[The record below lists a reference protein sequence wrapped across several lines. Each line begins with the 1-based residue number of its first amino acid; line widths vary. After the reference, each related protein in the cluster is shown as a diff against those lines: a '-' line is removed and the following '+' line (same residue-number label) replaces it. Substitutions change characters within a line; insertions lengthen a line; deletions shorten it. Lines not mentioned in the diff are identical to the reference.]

1 MNEQTTTLLSALRDL
16 PPRDLAATMR
26 NPRSSADRT
35 FRGPTLHDYAVAT
48 GLLPEKLGGGNLA
61 DGYFLVTAEDGMRV
75 TVALAEVWPNM
86 TSKDVI
92 LATEQDGEPVRNGV
106 RLVLTG
112 DGLAG
117 RSIGGVVSI
126 EAKRAAADPG
136 AAARAGDGVVL
147 GGLLERTG
155 PLDLAA
161 VPAEAMRD
169 VTTVATAGH
178 AGVAITP
185 RRYGGAHIYSLLAR
199 AGIRLDPKWHEDF
212 LSKVIVA
219 TSADGNV
226 VVLAGGEL
234 EPRFMDGPAI
244 LATTREGAPLADDAS
259 DEGGV
264 RLVVPWDRKP
274 GRWSKRIVSLEL
286 REG

>member
-1 MNEQTTTLLSALRDL
+1 MNEQSTALLAALREL
-16 PPRDLAATMR
+16 PPRDVSATMR

-35 FRGPTLHDYAVAT
+35 FRGPSLYDYAVAT
-48 GLLPEKLGGGNLA
+48 GLLPAKLGGGNLA

-75 TVALAEVWPNM
+75 AVALAEVWPNM
-86 TSKDVI
+86 ASKDVI
-92 LATEQDGEPVRNGV
+92 LATEQDGEPIRNGV
-106 RLVLTG
+106 RMVLTG

-117 RSIGGVVSI
+117 RSIGGVVSV
-126 EAKRAAADPG
+126 EAKRADPDPG
-136 AAARAGDGVVL
+136 AAGRERGVVL
-147 GGLLERTG
+147 GGLLERPG
-155 PLDLAA
+155 RLDLTT
-161 VPAEAMRD
+161 VPAEAMRE
-169 VTTVATAGH
+169 VETIATAGH
-178 AGVAITP
+178 AGAVITP
-185 RRYGGAHIYSLLAR
+185 RRYGGAHIYALLAR
-199 AGIRLDPKWHEDF
+199 AGIRLDPAWHEDF

-244 LATTREGAPLADDAS
+244 LATTREGAALAADAS

-274 GRWSKRIVSLEL
+274 GRWAKSVVSLEL

>member
-1 MNEQTTTLLSALRDL
+1 MNEQPTALLAALREL
-16 PPRDLAATMR
+16 PARDLTATMR

-35 FRGPTLHDYAVAT
+35 FRGPSLHDYAVAM
-48 GLLPEKLGGGNLA
+48 GLLSAKFGGGNLA
-61 DGYFLVTAEDGMRV
+61 DSYFLVTAEDGMRV

-106 RLVLTG
+106 RMVLTG

-126 EAKRAAADPG
+126 EAKRADPD
-136 AAARAGDGVVL
+136 ARAAGHEAGVML
-147 GGLLERTG
+147 GGLLERPG
-155 PLDLAA
+155 MLDLAG
-161 VPAEAMRD
+161 VPAEAIRE
-169 VTTVATAGH
+169 VQTIATAGH
-178 AGVAITP
+178 AGATITP
-185 RRYGGAHIYSLLAR
+185 RHYGGAHVYSLLAG

-219 TSADGNV
+219 TSVDGNV

-234 EPRFMDGPAI
+234 EPRFMDGAAI
-244 LATTREGAPLADDAS
+244 LATTRDGAPLADDAS

-264 RLVVPWDRKP
+264 RLVLPWDRKP
-274 GRWSKRIVSLEL
+274 GRWAKRIVSLEL